1 VGLILPFQ
9 DILRDCLSNVP
20 GSLAALFLDHE
31 GESVAIATE
40 GCSLHDAKIIGAYA
54 GIFLSRMERIVGAMG
69 QGSTLRLKLDFERA
83 SILTS
88 FLRDGYYLVL
98 VLGPESLEGRAWRRM
113 DRTREAL
120 LREM

>member
-1 VGLILPFQ
+1 MPFQ
-9 DILRDCLSNVP
+9 IILRECLSSVP
-20 GSLAALFLDHE
+20 GAVAALFLDHE
-31 GESVAIATE
+31 GETVAIETD
-40 GCSLHDAKIIGAYA
+40 GCTLHDAKVIGAYA
-54 GIFLSRMERIVGAMG
+54 GIFLTRMERIVGDLG
-69 QGSTLRLKLDFERA
+69 QGSTVRLKLEFERA

-98 VLGPESLEGRAWRRM
+98 VLGRESIEASAWRRM